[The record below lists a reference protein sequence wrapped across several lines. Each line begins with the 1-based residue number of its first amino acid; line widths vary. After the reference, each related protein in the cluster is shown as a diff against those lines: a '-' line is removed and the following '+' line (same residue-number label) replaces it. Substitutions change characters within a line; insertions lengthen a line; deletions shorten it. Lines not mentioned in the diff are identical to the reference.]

1 MITIIFFLRSPT
13 FVDRSMTFKDRVRQF
28 DLVGSVLL
36 LPAVICLLVALQLGG
51 VYYAWSDGRI
61 IALFI
66 VFCLLVIAFVFVQAW
81 KGENATIPPRFLR
94 QRSISFGCLF
104 SFLLGGSFFTMVY
117 LIPIWFQAI
126 KGASA
131 TQSGIMSI
139 ALLLS
144 MVLFLMVCGI
154 AITLCGIY
162 TQFFYISCILSS
174 VGAGLLSTLTPT
186 AGPSKWIGYQVVYGM
201 GIGAGFQLPIVAAQV
216 VLPLA
221 DVPIGTSLMVFFL
234 SLGGAVFTSV
244 SQNVFINE
252 LVQGVERVTHY
263 VRISSIVETGAT
275 ELLSTIPTEISEL
288 VRPVYN
294 TALTRAWY
302 VATALSVL
310 SILGAFGM
318 EWRTVKREQLI
329 GTI

>member
-1 MITIIFFLRSPT
+1 
-13 FVDRSMTFKDRVRQF
+13 MTFKDRVRQF